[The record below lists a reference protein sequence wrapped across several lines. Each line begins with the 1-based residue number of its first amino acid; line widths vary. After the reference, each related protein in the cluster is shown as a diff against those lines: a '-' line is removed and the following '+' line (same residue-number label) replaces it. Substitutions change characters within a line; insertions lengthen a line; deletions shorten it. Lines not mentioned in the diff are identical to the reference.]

1 MLTSVVT
8 VCGFQAKR
16 TAESQGHFTLAWMS
30 LPSLLGVL
38 TEGSRLSFLHQLD
51 LERSL
56 VL

>member
-30 LPSLLGVL
+30 LPSLLGVF
-38 TEGSRLSFLHQLD
+38 TQRALD
-51 LERSL
+51 SASYTS
-56 VL
+56 